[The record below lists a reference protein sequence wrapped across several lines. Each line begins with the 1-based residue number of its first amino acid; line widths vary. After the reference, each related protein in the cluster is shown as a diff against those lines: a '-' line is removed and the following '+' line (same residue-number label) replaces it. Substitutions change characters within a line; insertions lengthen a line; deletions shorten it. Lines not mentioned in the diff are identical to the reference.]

1 MYHHS
6 TAACLTSTPVSPT
19 SYEIRSGREG
29 LPENLRRVCA
39 VHEAG
44 HLVIG
49 LALDVFEPQAVTI
62 VDQGGVTRVE
72 LSRANVQ
79 TEGGIENYITVV
91 RTENLK
97 SDGWQRRALKR

>member
-1 MYHHS
+1 VRRAKS
-6 TAACLTSTPVSPT
+6 RARRASRNWTIDDLL
-19 SYEIRSGREG
+19 YETRSGREG

-91 RTENLK
+91 PTENLK
-97 SDGWQRRALKR
+97 SDGW